1 MQRAQAARPDVQLS
15 AATAPAIAEI
25 CRQLDGLPLAIELAA
40 ARLNLLAPHA
50 LLERMTSRLELLTGG
65 PRDAPARQQT
75 LRATIA
81 WSHDLLT
88 DADQRLFR
96 QLAVFAGGWS
106 LDAAAAVCDAD
117 LEIFEGHAR
126 LVEQQLVRP
135 IEQPDGAPRFAML
148 ETLREY
154 GLERLAASREDDATR
169 RRHAAHFLG
178 VAERAAPAL
187 NQGGD
192 QRRAFDELEREQ
204 HNLRAALAT
213 MLEHGDI
220 AEMLRLTVALS
231 TFWRYRGLYHEAR
244 RWLEAALAPGADAP
258 VALRAAAAVEAGSY
272 AQEQGDFDR
281 AEVLLNQ
288 ALTDAGDGGDR
299 ALVSE
304 ILEDLGYNAVYRADY
319 VRADARY
326 AEALDVARSVGS
338 PVAIAA
344 RLGSMSL
351 GRLLLGNVAE
361 ATALIGESVALT
373 RGTGDQARLSHHL
386 YFLGFGALWSGDITR
401 AVAAADEC
409 LALAQES
416 GDDLLA
422 PAYQLLGYIALEH
435 GEFAQGRASFG
446 AALPLYRAIGNP
458 MAVAECLEGMGG
470 VAAAEGRPSHAAR
483 LLGAANRL
491 RDSIRAPVPP
501 PRIERIERTLALI
514 HAGLGDDAFASAW
527 ADGAALTSDA
537 AIAAAL
543 EPNAAPAALSAA
555 PLGAGLSTRELEVLR
570 LLAEG
575 RSDKEIAQAL
585 FISPHTV
592 MRHVQHILAKLDV
605 PSRTAA
611 ATLAVR
617 QQLV

>member
-1 MQRAQAARPDVQLS
+1 
-15 AATAPAIAEI
+15 
-25 CRQLDGLPLAIELAA
+25 
-40 ARLNLLAPHA
+40 
-50 LLERMTSRLELLTGG
+50 MTSRLALLTGG

-135 IEQPDGAPRFAML
+135 IEQLDGAPRFAML

-154 GLERLAASREDDATR
+154 GLERLAASPEDGATR

-192 QRRAFDELEREQ
+192 QRRAFDELDREQ

-213 MLEHGDI
+213 TLDRGDT
-220 AEMLRLTVALS
+220 AALLRLTVALS
-231 TFWRYRGLYHEAR
+231 TYWRYRGLYHEAR
-244 RWLEAALAPGADAP
+244 RWLEAALVPGADAP

-281 AEVLLNQ
+281 AEELLTE
-288 ALTDAGDGGDR
+288 ALADAWDGGNR

-304 ILEDLGYNAVYRADY
+304 ILEDLGFNAVYRANY
-319 VRADARY
+319 VRADALY
-326 AEALDVARSVGS
+326 AEALDLARAVGS

-351 GRLLLGNVAE
+351 GRLLLGDLPE
-361 ATALIGESVALT
+361 TMSLIEESVELT
-373 RGTGDQARLSHHL
+373 RGTGDRARLSHHL
-386 YFLGFGALWSGDITR
+386 YFLGFAALWSGDIAR
-401 AVAAADEC
+401 ATAAAEEC
-409 LALAQES
+409 SALARES

-422 PAYQLLGYIALEH
+422 AAHQVLGYIALEQDNV
-435 GEFAQGRASFG
+435 AQARASFS
-446 AALPLYRAIGNP
+446 AALPLYQAIGNP
-458 MAVAECLEGMGG
+458 MTVAECLEGMGG
-470 VAAAEGRPSHAAR
+470 VAAAEGRPSQAAR

-491 RDSIRAPVPP
+491 RDSIRSPVPP

-527 ADGAALTSDA
+527 ADGTALTSDA

-543 EPNAAPAALSAA
+543 EPGAAPAAPSAV
-555 PLGAGLSTRELEVLR
+555 PFGAGLSTRELEVLR

-605 PSRTAA
+605 SSRTAA

-617 QQLV
+617 HQLG